1 MSPSPNRARLTVA
14 LGGGWRL
21 YQAACPPGM
30 TMLGTISR
38 GGDTGALAVVERTQ
52 QLVQLGAGGM
62 RTLDQRKAWAAL
74 EEARGRGGRPA
85 EMAGGRRV
93 NVYLDSASLARA
105 AELGGGNVS
114 EGIRRA
120 LLTPPAPSRSPA
132 SMRPCSAPA
141 R

>member
-1 MSPSPNRARLTVA
+1 MTPSPHRARLTVA

-30 TMLGTISR
+30 TMLGTITR
-38 GGDTGALAVVERTQ
+38 GTGDTGALAVVERTQ

-85 EMAGGRRV
+85 ELDGGRRV
-93 NVYLDSASLARA
+93 NVYLDASSLQRA
-105 AELGGGNVS
+105 AELGDGNVS

-120 LLTPPAPSRSPA
+120 LATAVY
-132 SMRPCSAPA
+132 
-141 R
+141 

>member
-1 MSPSPNRARLTVA
+1 MAPSPNRSRLTVA

-30 TMLGTISR
+30 TMLGTITR
-38 GGDTGALAVVERTQ
+38 GTSDTGALAVVERTQ

-62 RTLDQRKAWAAL
+62 RTLDQRKAQAAL

-93 NVYLDSASLARA
+93 NVYLDSASLTRA
-105 AELGGGNVS
+105 AELGDGNVS

-120 LLTPPAPSRSPA
+120 LTPESQPPAPPR
-132 SMRPCSAPA
+132 
-141 R
+141 

>member
-1 MSPSPNRARLTVA
+1 MTPSPNRARLTVA

-21 YQAACPPGM
+21 YQASCPPGM
-30 TMLGTISR
+30 TMLGTITR
-38 GGDTGALAVVERTQ
+38 GAGDTGALAVVERTQ

-105 AELGGGNVS
+105 AELGNGNVS
-114 EGIRRA
+114 EGIRHG
-120 LLTPPAPSRSPA
+120 LRSP
-132 SMRPCSAPA
+132 
-141 R
+141 